1 MGTIYSSV
9 WDFTSPDGPPPELD
23 PGTVDIAILV
33 FVLSAL
39 HPEEWGRAVNNIYR
53 VRVLLPHD
61 SSC

>member
-1 MGTIYSSV
+1 MGTIHASV
-9 WDFTSPDGPPPELD
+9 WDLTSPDGLPLGLK

-53 VRVLLPHD
+53 VSILLYY
-61 SSC
+61 